1 MNKIV
6 ILTAAAALALS
17 GCGSDSSDSAS
28 SNGGGGEA
36 EDSSPLRIGVITSPT
51 GPYAPIGKE
60 VVELA
65 EWVEKTVNADGGVD
79 GRQIELLIED
89 DQLNPETGTKAA
101 ERLISQEEVSAII
114 GTISSAVSLAVSA
127 VAAQNEVVVMNT
139 ISRSPAITGAECNPF
154 TFRVNKNDNMDGS
167 VIRTWMEDQPTR
179 SWVTVGYDYEWG
191 HTHSEEFAEIAEEH
205 GDTVTAQLYTPLTT
219 TDFASV
225 ISPIV
230 EQKPDAVWTAMAGP
244 GFTQFARQLR
254 QFGYQGEIG
263 GGANMT
269 ESNVATL
276 AQEGN
281 GMYGIVNYNFGV
293 DTPQNKEFV
302 DAWNEDNPAPPT
314 NFQGDTYAGLQ
325 ALFAAVSEAGSTE
338 GAALQEAL
346 TGMTFDS
353 VFGETTFRPEDNQ
366 ATTPGYFGVVEDG
379 TVKVT
384 VSVDAEETA
393 GEPQESCQL

>member
-6 ILTAAAALALS
+6 ILAAAAALGLS
-17 GCGSDSSDSAS
+17 GCGSDTSTGT
-28 SNGGGGEA
+28 GGAGGA
-36 EDSSPLRIGVITSPT
+36 EDSTPLRIGVITSPT

-60 VVELA
+60 VVQLA

-79 GRQIELLIED
+79 GRQVELIVED

-101 ERLISQEEVSAII
+101 ERLISQEKVSAII

-139 ISRSPAITGAECNPF
+139 ISRSPALTGAECNPF
-154 TFRVNKNDNMDGS
+154 TFRVNKNDNMDGA
-167 VIRTWMEDQPTR
+167 VIRSWMEDQPQR
-179 SWVTVGYDYEWG
+179 SWVTLGYDYEWG
-191 HTHSEEFAEIAEEH
+191 HTHSEEFAAIAKEH
-205 GDTVTAQLYTPLTT
+205 GDTVKAQLYTPLTT

-225 ISPIV
+225 ISPII

-244 GFTQFARQLR
+244 GFTQFAKQLR

-276 AQEGN
+276 GQEGN
-281 GMYGIVNYNFGV
+281 GMYGIVNYNFAV

-302 DAWNEDNPAPPT
+302 EAWQKDNPEPPT
-314 NFQGDTYAGLQ
+314 NFQGDTYAGFQ
-325 ALFAAVSEAGSTE
+325 ALFAAVTEAGSTE

-346 TGMTFDS
+346 SGMTFDS

-379 TVKVT
+379 KVKVT

-393 GEPQESCQL
+393 GEPQESCKL

>member
-6 ILTAAAALALS
+6 ILAAAAAMGLS
-17 GCGSDSSDSAS
+17 GCGSETSSKGK
-28 SNGGGGEA
+28 GGDGAAAGA
-36 EDSSPLRIGVITSPT
+36 TPLRIGVITSPT

-60 VVELA
+60 VVQLA
-65 EWVEKTVNADGGVD
+65 EWVEKTVNAEGGVD
-79 GRQIELLIED
+79 GHPLELIVED

-101 ERLISQEEVSAII
+101 ERLISQEKVSAII

-127 VAAQNEVVVMNT
+127 VAAQNEVVLMNT
-139 ISRSPAITGAECNPF
+139 ISRSPALTGAECNPF
-154 TFRVNKNDNMDGS
+154 SYRVNKNDNMDGA
-167 VIRTWMEDQPTR
+167 VIRTWMKDQPQR

-191 HTHSEEFAEIAEEH
+191 QTHTKEFAAIAKEH
-205 GDTVTAQLYTPLTT
+205 GDTVKAQLFTPLTT

-225 ISPIV
+225 ISPII

-244 GFTQFARQLR
+244 GFTQFAKQLR

-276 AQEGN
+276 AQQGN
-281 GMYGIVNYNFGV
+281 GMYGIVNYNFAV

-302 DAWNEDNPAPPT
+302 AAWEKDHPAPPT
-314 NFQGDTYAGLQ
+314 NFQGDTYAGFQ
-325 ALFAAVSEAGSTE
+325 ALFAAVAKAGSTE
-338 GAALQEAL
+338 GAALQKAL
-346 TGMTFDS
+346 GGMTFES

-366 ATTPGYFGVVEDG
+366 ATTPGFFGKVENG
-379 TVKVT
+379 AVNVT
-384 VSVDAEETA
+384 VSVDAAQTA
-393 GEPQESCQL
+393 GKPQESCKL

>member
-1 MNKIV
+1 MKKIV
-6 ILTAAAALALS
+6 ILAAAAALGLS
-17 GCGSDSSDSAS
+17 GCGSDSSS
-28 SNGGGGEA
+28 STGGGGEV
-36 EDSSPLRIGVITSPT
+36 DNSSPLRIGVITSPT
-51 GPYAPIGKE
+51 GPYAPIGQE

-65 EWVEKTVNADGGVD
+65 EWVEKTANADGGVD
-79 GRQIELLIED
+79 GHQVEVFIED

-101 ERLISQEEVSAII
+101 ERLISQEDVSAII
-114 GTISSAVSLAVSA
+114 GTVSSAVSLAVSA

-139 ISRSPAITGAECNPF
+139 ISRSPVITGAECNPF
-154 TFRVNKNDNMDGS
+154 TFRVNKNDNMDGA
-167 VIRTWMEDQPTR
+167 VISTWMEDQPER

-191 HTHSEEFAEIAEEH
+191 HTHSEEFAEIAEER
-205 GDTVTAQLYTPLTT
+205 GDTVMAQLYTPLTT

-225 ISPIV
+225 ISPII

-276 AQEGN
+276 GQEGN

-293 DTPQNKEFV
+293 DTPGNQEFV
-302 DAWNEDNPAPPT
+302 DAWMKDHEDPPT
-314 NFQGDTYAGLQ
+314 NFQGDTYAGFQ
-325 ALFAAVSEAGSTE
+325 ALFAAAREAGSTE
-338 GAALQEAL
+338 GPALQEAL
-346 TGMTFDS
+346 SGMTFDS

-366 ATTPGYFGVVEDG
+366 ATTPGYFGVVDDG
-379 TVKVT
+379 IVKVT
-384 VSVDAEETA
+384 VSVDEEETA